1 MRRAWLALALWAL
14 ACGHPPS
21 TATAPALDAAAESY
35 VRLVLALGER
45 DADSL
50 DAYHG
55 PPEWQ
60 AGARRAHATLPEVR
74 AAAASLA
81 ERLES
86 SVPGGDEVRRQ
97 FLIRQLR
104 AVVARIDVV
113 RGARRPFAEEAY
125 ALFGLDVPAGDHGTA
140 AAAVRLAID
149 RLLPG
154 RGDLPARYAAFDRKF
169 LIPPDRLRAVL
180 LRAIEGCRVATR
192 AHVGL
197 PPAERVDVEYVREL
211 PWSAFTRY
219 QGGFTSRIQVNA
231 GLPLTVD
238 RALDLACHET
248 YPGHH
253 TIATLLDA
261 RFGGRVEFL
270 VQPLFSPQSMLHEAA
285 SSLAGVLAFSE
296 PARMA
301 FERDELFP
309 LAGLDPADAARH
321 TRVGRLVDELH
332 GVHADIVRRYL
343 DGGLDFPRA
352 AAALERDALMPSA
365 DATLKF
371 LNQYRTYA
379 ATYTSGRD
387 ELMRYIE
394 AHASAGD
401 EAGRWRAYTN
411 VVADPAQIVPHRR
424 VAQAFSSPTALEL
437 AHLRSW

>member
-14 ACGHPPS
+14 GCGYPPS

-60 AGARRAHATLPEVR
+60 ADARRAYAPLPEVR

-81 ERLES
+81 ESLAS
-86 SVPGGDEVRRQ
+86 PVAGGGDEGRRQ

-104 AVVARIDVV
+104 AVVARIDGV
-113 RGARRPFAEEAY
+113 RGRRSTFEEEAR
-125 ALFGLDVPAGDHGTA
+125 ALFALDVPASDHGTA
-140 AAAVRLAID
+140 AASVREAID

-154 RGDLPARYAAFDRKF
+154 HGDLPARYAAFDRKF
-169 LIPPDRLRAVL
+169 LIAPDRLRAVMS
-180 LRAIEGCRVATR
+180 RAIEGCRTTTR
-192 AHVGL
+192 AHVRL

-211 PWSAFTRY
+211 SWSAFTRY

-238 RALDLACHET
+238 RALDLACHEA

-285 SSLAGVLAFSE
+285 SSIAGVLAFSE
-296 PARMA
+296 PARIA

-309 LAGLDPADAARH
+309 LAGLDPAGAARH

-332 GVHADIVRRYL
+332 GVHADIARRYL

-352 AAALERDALMPSA
+352 GAALERDGLMPSA

-394 AHASAGD
+394 AHSSTGD
-401 EAGRWRAYTN
+401 EASRWRAYTN
-411 VVADPAQIVPHRR
+411 VVADPAQIVPHR
-424 VAQAFSSPTALEL
+424 
-437 AHLRSW
+437 